1 MCVRPSRRA
10 VPVILVKAGMADKGA
25 RDSFEC
31 PAYKTL
37 TRNPV
42 DGKPTGGYIF
52 TAGLKTKQPANKWCV
67 NRMHHSKPAPHSH
80 AA

>member
-1 MCVRPSRRA
+1 MPAQV
-10 VPVILVKAGMADKGA
+10 VLIKAAMMDKGAA

-52 TAGLKTKQPANKWCV
+52 TAGLKTKQSINKWILAGV
-67 NRMHHSKPAPHSH
+67 ALFMDVE
-80 AA
+80 